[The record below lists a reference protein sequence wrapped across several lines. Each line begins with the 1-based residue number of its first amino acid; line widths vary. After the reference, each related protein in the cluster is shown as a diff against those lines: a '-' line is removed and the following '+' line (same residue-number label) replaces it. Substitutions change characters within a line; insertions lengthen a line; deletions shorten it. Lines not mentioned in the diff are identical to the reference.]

1 MINQYQSL
9 GMSKEDAT
17 ELFFEQAKNEAREKA
32 WENRTPNQFA
42 LLNAKEQWDI
52 AKADA
57 KNGGKGGSESN
68 LHLTRRQLIDYD
80 LANKSNKW
88 IKENPELTKLIPTI
102 QALGKRAVETGTQ
115 EDADTMYE
123 ILDAIVERS
132 ARLAS
137 AIIAASVIKS
147 GKGTSAALPV
157 GIVCDGTTFYKT
169 HNLQYRLR
177 GYLNEVLI
185 SQRHLYFEILTID
198 NDITLGTAVAAC

>member
-1 MINQYQSL
+1 MDQFFYAPRKTDTLL
-9 GMSKEDAT
+9 GAIA
-17 ELFFEQAKNEAREKA
+17 AK
-32 WENRTPNQFA
+32 
-42 LLNAKEQWDI
+42 
-52 AKADA
+52 
-57 KNGGKGGSESN
+57 
-68 LHLTRRQLIDYD
+68 
-80 LANKSNKW
+80 
-88 IKENPELTKLIPTI
+88 
-102 QALGKRAVETGTQ
+102 GTQ
-115 EDADTMYE
+115 EDADIMFE
-123 ILDAIVERS
+123 VLDAIVERS

-185 SQRHLYFEILTID
+185 AQRHLYFEILTID